1 MTQHNSPSFHH
12 KKDSNYSSII
22 ASAFTALALI
32 ALPAH
37 ALNNEPATV
46 KSNSP
51 VVSVS
56 TPQAQ
61 PVKPAL
67 SKALS
72 ETASKNAAAAIIKD
86 SIVKIYTVANQPNY
100 QEPWNTSSAQFS
112 GSGSIIVGNKIL
124 TNAHVIA
131 DSTFLE
137 VKRYGQTKRYT
148 ATVES
153 VSHHA
158 DLALITVKDPD
169 FFKNT
174 TPLELGSLPTTQEE
188 VVVYGFPTGGDT
200 LSVTKGVVSRIEHQ
214 QYAHSSE
221 YMLSVQI
228 DAAINPGNSGGPV
241 ISNGKIAGVVMQGLR
256 GADNIG
262 YMVPTPTVRHFFDD
276 IKDGKYDGFPD
287 IGIIVQQMENP
298 ASRKKFKLSEEQTG
312 VLAYKVLFN
321 SPAKE
326 AIKSGDII
334 TAIDG
339 HAIAND
345 GTVEFRPKEYT
356 SFGYYIDNHQ
366 VGDTLKLDIIRNSQA
381 MHKEFTLSTTS
392 KDFWLVQREQYD
404 AFPRYFIF
412 GGFVFTPVTKN
423 YINAGMS
430 FFGGGG
436 ELGELLNQW
445 PSKDKKEAVV
455 VAQVLAADTNKGYHD
470 LYDWVI
476 EKVNG
481 EKFED
486 FDQFFKI
493 MAETQNEFITLEDK
507 DGYKVFID
515 KSASENES
523 KKILERYHIDSARS
537 KDLDSNETEK
547 TKTVEDQNTL
557 QKTPTKKVSRLD
569 DHIDIINNNV
579 SSITAITDEETTTS
593 EATVANQRLGYF
605 RQF

>member
-1 MTQHNSPSFHH
+1 MNHYKKPMTKTFFISVTIAI
-12 KKDSNYSSII
+12 SSMFLLSTTQAETEII
-22 ASAFTALALI
+22 SATKTKPESL
-32 ALPAH
+32 
-37 ALNNEPATV
+37 
-46 KSNSP
+46 
-51 VVSVS
+51 
-56 TPQAQ
+56 
-61 PVKPAL
+61 VKPTTDSSSG
-67 SKALS
+67 SKQKKNK
-72 ETASKNAAAAIIKD
+72 EKKNITTITAMEKQATGRKAASAIIKE
-86 SIVKIYTVANQPNY
+86 SIVKIYTVANQPDY

-137 VKRYGQTKRYT
+137 VKRYGQTKRYS
-148 ATVES
+148 ATVEN
-153 VSHHA
+153 VSHDA
-158 DLALITVKDPD
+158 DLALITVKDPE
-169 FFKNT
+169 FFKGV

-214 QYAHSSE
+214 QYVHSSE

-241 ISNGKIAGVVMQGLR
+241 ISLNGKIAGVVMQGLR

-262 YMVPTPTVRHFFDD
+262 YMVPTPTVKHFFDD
-276 IKDGKYDGFPD
+276 IKDGNYDGFPD
-287 IGIIVQQMENP
+287 LGIIVQEMENP
-298 ASRKKFKLSEEQTG
+298 ASRKKFKLDDEHTG

-321 SPAKE
+321 SPAKNIIE
-326 AIKSGDII
+326 PGDII

-339 HAIAND
+339 HVIAND

-366 VGDTLKLDIIRNSQA
+366 IDDKLRLDIIRNSVP
-381 MHKEFTLSTTS
+381 MSKEITLRTTS

-430 FFGGGG
+430 FFSAGG
-436 ELGELLNQW
+436 ELGELLNEW
-445 PSKDKKEAVV
+445 PTKDKKEAVV

-476 EKVNG
+476 EKING
-481 EKFED
+481 NTFED
-486 FDQFFKI
+486 FDAFYAI
-493 MAETQNEFITLEDK
+493 MASSDDEFITLEDK
-507 DGYKVFID
+507 DGYKVIID
-515 KSASENES
+515 KIASEKES
-523 KKILERYHIDSARS
+523 KIILERYHIDSSRS
-537 KDLDSNETEK
+537 KDLDTEANK
-547 TKTVEDQNTL
+547 TATEE
-557 QKTPTKKVSRLD
+557 KVDPKQS
-569 DHIDIINNNV
+569 
-579 SSITAITDEETTTS
+579 T
-593 EATVANQRLGYF
+593 
-605 RQF
+605 

>member
-1 MTQHNSPSFHH
+1 MKKQNSPIYYF
-12 KKDSNYSSII
+12 SNYITKILTTTITLSLVCSASTSWANTAELTSDKAAIPDKTSVNKALAQKKAASSII
-22 ASAFTALALI
+22 K
-32 ALPAH
+32 
-37 ALNNEPATV
+37 E
-46 KSNSP
+46 
-51 VVSVS
+51 
-56 TPQAQ
+56 
-61 PVKPAL
+61 
-67 SKALS
+67 
-72 ETASKNAAAAIIKD
+72 

-100 QEPWNTSSAQFS
+100 QEPWNTSTSQFS

-137 VKRYGQTKRYT
+137 VKRYGQTKRYS

-153 VSHHA
+153 VSHDA
-158 DLALITVKDPD
+158 DLALISVKDPE
-169 FFKNT
+169 FFDGAI
-174 TPLELGSLPTTQEE
+174 PLELGSLPTTQEE
-188 VVVYGFPTGGDT
+188 VIVYGFPTGGDT

-241 ISNGKIAGVVMQGLR
+241 ISKSTGKIAGVVMQGLR

-262 YMVPTPTVRHFFDD
+262 YMVPTPTVKHFFDD
-276 IKDGKYDGFPD
+276 IKDGTYNGFPD
-287 IGIIVQQMENP
+287 LGIIVQEMENP
-298 ASRKKFKLSEEQTG
+298 ASRKKFKLDDEHTG

-321 SPAKE
+321 SPAKDL
-326 AIKSGDII
+326 ILPGDII

-339 HAIAND
+339 HTIAND

-356 SFGYYIDNHQ
+356 SFGYYIDGHQ
-366 VGDTLKLDIIRNSQA
+366 IGDKLRLDIIRNSETLS
-381 MHKEFTLSTTS
+381 KVITLSTTS

-430 FFGGGG
+430 FFSAGG
-436 ELGELLNQW
+436 ELGELLNEW
-445 PSKDKKEAVV
+445 PTKNKKEAVV

-476 EKVNG
+476 EKING
-481 EKFED
+481 QTFKD
-486 FDQFFKI
+486 FDSFYNI
-493 MAETQNEFITLEDK
+493 MASSDSEFITLEDK
-507 DGYKVFID
+507 DGYRVIID
-515 KSASENES
+515 KRASENES

-537 KDLDSNETEK
+537 KDLDKDK
-547 TKTVEDQNTL
+547 TKTAIENETTPKAQPVE
-557 QKTPTKKVSRLD
+557 KVSQL
-569 DHIDIINNNV
+569 IDSHDSTTIK
-579 SSITAITDEETTTS
+579 ITPIFSFEDEKQGRQPD
-593 EATVANQRLGYF
+593 VASRNQQLGYF
-605 RQF
+605 RRY